1 MDRWIVSLSERRPMT
16 AINLPGQPDLSVI
29 DEIPWVE
36 HSHAYGT
43 AIDVPDQLRA
53 VLDPDVEK
61 RRSTFYSFTCNLFH
75 QGSVYSATVPA
86 ISVLQQMLRYKE
98 VPDKAKIL
106 ETLLAFAV
114 GFPEDIERNVDIHD
128 SLGADDDDDGR
139 SNDADARECYLAVGA
154 GASLYE
160 ALLRDSDPRTVIAA
174 AYVLAFFPAHAFASC
189 RTLLDVAQSATQH
202 DFVRGSALI
211 SCSYLGGGGVRGSFL
226 QTLQRLVEGET
237 TNVSDPI
244 PLLAATAAYAL
255 LCEPEH
261 AVNASIQAQAS
272 RLADRCLAYD
282 ILLPPSDFYSFAE
295 PADIDDDDFDVRA
308 LLMPDPQ
315 FPWGSLVARLQK
327 LTGKKSNAIE
337 KLQQKVRRSQRE
349 SSLPHADSFDVKSGS
364 FDLENVVAAVRRYH
378 ANFIGDRKN
387 IVQATKDFA
396 PFQPH
401 ALQAWDTIVELLDED
416 EEQVRWAAAAML
428 EHLEPLDEI
437 KVGQLIERLH
447 ASNNCNL
454 GNAIREQKVTARQCQ
469 DLCDRLCRGDFVRD
483 KYATSC
489 DDYRSIVIAQ
499 GTDQQ
504 LWKLY
509 EHSEDAERSMAIS
522 ELLQRG
528 LIDKSDPRAYEAA
541 VADLLS
547 DQFGRVTSARFTFA
561 KSEDAQRWFF
571 GNIGALPKTHRWAV
585 LEAIEVFSADLT
597 PLQDQLFTQIEAE
610 ENPVLQAKLIGLV
623 RSINAVDSRVVDRL
637 MSVLRDD
644 STSMQRAAI
653 VRVLGSWLAS
663 SDAREFAASRLQPF
677 LADVSARVRRTALDQ
692 LTNDS
697 SGDRTA
703 ICRQSL
709 KDPDP
714 DNVRCAMW
722 HLSHMRALTDDDL
735 ALLLSSEQPDRLSAE
750 TLLAIAMDPQQL
762 ATGFDAE
769 MSAANGPLTE
779 SLLLWSQWKLG

>member
-1 MDRWIVSLSERRPMT
+1 MT

-36 HSHAYGT
+36 LSHAYGT

-53 VLDPDVEK
+53 VLDPDAEK
-61 RRSTFYSFTCNLFH
+61 RRSTFFSFMCNLFH

-86 ISVLQQMLRYKE
+86 IGVLQQMLRYKE

-114 GFPEDIERNVDIHD
+114 GFPEDIQRNVDIHD
-128 SLGADDDDDGR
+128 FLGADDDDEGR
-139 SNDADARECYLAVGA
+139 SDDADARECYLAVGV
-154 GASLYE
+154 GAPLYE

-174 AYVLAFFPAHAFASC
+174 AYILAFFPAHAFASC
-189 RTLLDVAQSATQH
+189 RTLLDVAQNATQH
-202 DFVRGSALI
+202 DFVRSSALI

-226 QTLQRLVEGET
+226 QTLQRLVEDET
-237 TNVSDPI
+237 TDVSEPVS
-244 PLLAATAAYAL
+244 LLAATAAYTL
-255 LCEPEH
+255 LREPEH
-261 AVNASIQAQAS
+261 AIEASYQAQAS
-272 RLADRCLAYD
+272 GLADRCLAYD
-282 ILLPPSDFYSFAE
+282 ILLPPSGFYSFAE
-295 PADIDDDDFDVRA
+295 SADIDDDGFDVRA

-327 LTGKKSNAIE
+327 LTGKKSIAIA
-337 KLQQKVRRSQRE
+337 KRQQKGKRSQRE
-349 SSLPHADSFDVKSGS
+349 SVLPQPNSFDVKPDS
-364 FDLENVVAAVRRYH
+364 FDLDNVVAAIRTYH

-401 ALQAWDTIVELLDED
+401 ALQAWDAIVELLDSD
-416 EEQVRWAAAAML
+416 EKQVRWAAATML
-428 EHLEPLDEI
+428 EHLEPLNEA

-447 ASNNCNL
+447 ANNNSNL
-454 GNAIREQKVTARQCQ
+454 GAAIRKQKVTARQCQ

-483 KYATSC
+483 KYATNP
-489 DDYRSIVIAQ
+489 DDYRSIVIAH

-509 EHSEDAERSMAIS
+509 EHGEDTERSMAIS

-528 LIDKSDPRAYEAA
+528 LIDESDPRAYEAA
-541 VADLLS
+541 AADLLS
-547 DQFGRVTSARFTFA
+547 DHFGRVTSAKLTFA
-561 KSEDAQRWFF
+561 RSEDAQRWFF
-571 GNIGALPKTHRWAV
+571 DNIDTLPKTHRWAV
-585 LEAIEVFSADLT
+585 VEAMDVFSADLT

-623 RSINAVDSRVVDRL
+623 QSINAVDSRVVDRL
-637 MSVLRDD
+637 MSVLRED
-644 STSMQRAAI
+644 STALQRAAI

-663 SDAREFAASRLQPF
+663 SDVKEYAASRLRP
-677 LADVSARVRRTALDQ
+677 LLVDDSARVRRSALDQ
-692 LTNDS
+692 LANDS
-697 SGDRTA
+697 TGDH
-703 ICRQSL
+703 ISDLRQSL
-709 KDPDP
+709 KDPNP

-722 HLSHMRALTDDDL
+722 HLSRMRALTDDDL